1 MKKKWLLGLCNAA
14 AIVLIAASVLVLLV
28 VVLTPQ
34 GQVPRIL
41 GYSVLRVT
49 TGSMEPEIP
58 VNSMILVRRTDPG
71 AIREGDIITFFSR
84 EPGLEGALNTHRVQS
99 IAQRDGSLYFTT
111 KGDANALEDQA
122 PVTSEA
128 LVGKVVFVSA
138 AMGAVLRLLTN
149 PLVFVPLILLPLL
162 GMLVMNA
169 VRTARLAAKLAR
181 QEEEEAVCQILEA
194 AKNRQMSDGERE
206 E

>member
-1 MKKKWLLGLCNAA
+1 MKKKWLLRLCNAA

-28 VVLTPQ
+28 VVLTPR
-34 GQVPRIL
+34 GQVPQIL

-71 AIREGDIITFFSR
+71 AIREGDVITFFSQ
-84 EPGLEGALNTHRVQS
+84 EPGLEGALNTHRVRS

-111 KGDANALEDQA
+111 KGDANALEDQT
-122 PVTSEA
+122 PVTAET
-128 LVGKVVFVSA
+128 LVGEVVFVSA

-181 QEEEEAVCQILEA
+181 QEEEEAVRQILEA
-194 AKNRQMSDGERE
+194 AKNRQTSDGEQE

>member
-58 VNSMILVRRTDPG
+58 VDSMILVRRTDPG

-122 PVTSEA
+122 PVT
-128 LVGKVVFVSA
+128 
-138 AMGAVLRLLTN
+138 
-149 PLVFVPLILLPLL
+149 
-162 GMLVMNA
+162 
-169 VRTARLAAKLAR
+169 
-181 QEEEEAVCQILEA
+181 
-194 AKNRQMSDGERE
+194 
-206 E
+206 

>member
-14 AIVLIAASVLVLLV
+14 AIVLIAVSVLVLLV

-58 VNSMILVRRTDPG
+58 VDSMILVRRTDPG

-181 QEEEEAVCQILEA
+181 QEEEEAVRQILEA

>member
-71 AIREGDIITFFSR
+71 AIREGDVITFFSQ

-99 IAQRDGSLYFTT
+99 IAQRYGSLYFTT

-162 GMLVMNA
+162 GMLVMNT

-181 QEEEEAVCQILEA
+181 QEEEEAVRQILEA

>member
-58 VNSMILVRRTDPG
+58 VDSMILVRRTDPG

-181 QEEEEAVCQILEA
+181 QEEEEAVRQILEA

>member
-58 VNSMILVRRTDPG
+58 VDSMILVRRTDPG
-71 AIREGDIITFFSR
+71 AIREGDVITFFSR

-181 QEEEEAVCQILEA
+181 QEEEEAVRQILEA
-194 AKNRQMSDGERE
+194 AKNRQTSDGERE